1 MNSNLQAN
9 YYNQTGTKEDY
20 YNPITSK
27 TKAKFFS
34 KVQRDTIPSYHCVWT
49 TWCRTGSRKGNTK
62 PIGRN
67 RYESADLYSLY
78 SEQ

>member
-34 KVQRDTIPSYHCVWT
+34 KVQRDTIPSYHCV
-49 TWCRTGSRKGNTK
+49 
-62 PIGRN
+62 
-67 RYESADLYSLY
+67 
-78 SEQ
+78 